1 VHDQALEWIAA
12 HATDEAV
19 SVLDIG
25 GRDVN
30 GSPRHLFPSAAWTVL
45 DELPGDGVDIA
56 ADAAT
61 WDPGDRRWDVVL
73 CAEVFEHTP
82 AWARICAT
90 AFRACAPGGRL
101 IVTTAAPGRPPH
113 SGADGGTVRLGEH
126 YGNIEPAAL
135 RRALEVAGW
144 ADVVVDMQQNPADVR
159 AVAVKPVL
167 VRTPDAA
174 IVTAIYGKYDQLRP
188 VLPQTG
194 LDVEWV
200 LVTDSP
206 DLADGTLGWRVVH
219 EPRPGLTP
227 MRGSRPPKLR
237 PWDYTDAPASVYM
250 DASVWVTSPTLAADF
265 LAAADPVSSFAHPER
280 DCLYTE
286 AAVAAAQRRYA
297 TEPVAAQA
305 AHYREQGHPEHWG
318 LWENAVIGR
327 HHTPQVVAMCEAWT
341 GEVDR
346 WSPHDQMSF
355 PYVLRQAGLRAA
367 VLPGRALGSPWHQWG
382 GSIAHFEGSKPV
394 MA

>member
-1 VHDQALEWIAA
+1 MQWITA

-30 GSPRHLFPSAAWTVL
+30 GSPRHLFPNASWTAL
-45 DELPGDGVDIA
+45 DELPGDGVDVV

-61 WDPGDRRWDVVL
+61 WDPGDRRWDVIL

-82 AWARICAT
+82 AWRHICAT
-90 AFRACAPGGRL
+90 AYKACAPGGRL

-113 SGADGGTVRLGEH
+113 SGADGGALQLGEH
-126 YGNIEPAAL
+126 YANIEPADL
-135 RRALEVAGW
+135 RRSLEAAGW
-144 ADVVVDMQQNPADVR
+144 VDVVIDVQQHPADVR
-159 AVAVKPVL
+159 ATAARPAVAV
-167 VRTPDAA
+167 PDAA
-174 IVTAIYGKYDQLRP
+174 IVTAIYGRYDQLRP

-200 LVTDSP
+200 VVTDNP
-206 DLADGTLGWRVVH
+206 DLADGVPGWRVVH

-227 MRGSRPPKLR
+227 MRASRPPKLR
-237 PWDYTDAPASVYM
+237 PWEYTTAPASVYM
-250 DASVWVTSPTLAADF
+250 DASVWVTSPTLVADF
-265 LAAADPVSSFAHPER
+265 LAAADPVASFAHPDR
-280 DCLYTE
+280 DCVYAE
-286 AAVAAAQRRYA
+286 AVVAAAQRRYA
-297 TEPVAAQA
+297 AEPVAAQV
-305 AHYREQGHPEHWG
+305 AHYRQQGHPEHWG

-327 HHTPQVVAMCEAWT
+327 HHTPEVIAMGDAWAA
-341 GEVDR
+341 EVDQ

-355 PYVLRQAGLRAA
+355 PVVLRLAGMRAT

-382 GSIAHFEGSKPV
+382 GSILHFEGSKPV
-394 MA
+394 PA